1 MVSDNPQVEKNC
13 FKRHSLVV
21 MIWSLW
27 GWERDALEGTI
38 RPWSLLLP
46 VFFYV
51 AKADFDF
58 FTFQVQEL
66 QVCAFTSSH
75 GGEDSYSPRFYCHGL
90 FCYGSKRNLQWATAL
105 QTEPKYIFLRLKSII
120 SDFVMVTESRVIIG
134 WDLVRCVCGGE
145 GWGWE
150 TSLKSQHKLSH
161 VIY

>member
-27 GWERDALEGTI
+27 GWEWDALEGTI

-66 QVCAFTSSH
+66 QVCAFPSSH
-75 GGEDSYSPRFYCHGL
+75 GARIPIAQDSTAMGCFAMGPKETYSGPQL
-90 FCYGSKRNLQWATAL
+90 SKLNQNT
-105 QTEPKYIFLRLKSII
+105 YS
-120 SDFVMVTESRVIIG
+120 FV
-134 WDLVRCVCGGE
+134 
-145 GWGWE
+145 
-150 TSLKSQHKLSH
+150 
-161 VIY
+161 